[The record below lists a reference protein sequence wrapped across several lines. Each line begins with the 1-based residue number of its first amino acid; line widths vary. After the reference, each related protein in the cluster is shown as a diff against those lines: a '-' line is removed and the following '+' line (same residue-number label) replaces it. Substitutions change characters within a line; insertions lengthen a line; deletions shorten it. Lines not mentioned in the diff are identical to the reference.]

1 MTQNDV
7 LYVLTTPEFFTEG
20 PCGRVGHAIG
30 FMAGVTACGKT
41 LTLLSG
47 PGAGAFMDK
56 PETLRFR
63 SCRPGWSWWPRLLIT
78 ATQEVRRHRVVVVRW
93 RPVLPFLLLPFL
105 LLNRRFWF
113 EVNSLTGLDSANP
126 LARGLVRLSV
136 WLTTRFFNLITV
148 SEVSMDR
155 IRGLSRPCRATH
167 VMPNGFQP
175 RWLAEFEPR
184 ATSGA
189 PPCLVY
195 FGRKQPY
202 YDWEMLYDT
211 ARRLI
216 DEGVI
221 SGVHLFG
228 FEEPPAHPGIV
239 AHGVFDPRSLVRDLA
254 ALPNPILIVH
264 SSGTDMARAT
274 SPVKLFEYAALALP
288 VVASSS
294 MRRQACRLPAFRFY
308 EAGSEQQFA
317 DVIRDIASDYP
328 LALSQA
334 ADSRRI
340 ALDHY
345 TWHAVVRAWLSDAL

>member
-1 MTQNDV
+1 MKRDI

-20 PCGRVGHAIG
+20 PCGRVGHAVG
-30 FMAGVTACGKT
+30 FMAGVTASGKT

-47 PGAGAFMDK
+47 PGAEAFMDK
-56 PETLRFR
+56 PETVRFR
-63 SCRPGWSWWPRLLIT
+63 SCRPNWSWWPRLLMT
-78 ATQEVRRHRVVVVRW
+78 AIKEVRRHHVVVVRW
-93 RPVLPFLLLPFL
+93 RPLLPFLLLPL
-105 LLNRRFWF
+105 LLFNRRFWF
-113 EVNSLTGLDSANP
+113 EVNSLTGLDSAN
-126 LARGLVRLSV
+126 LLVRGLVRLSV

-175 RWLAEFEPR
+175 RWLSKFEPR
-184 ATSGA
+184 SVPDVA
-189 PPCLVY
+189 PSLVY

-202 YDWEMLYDT
+202 YDWDMLYDT

-221 SGVHLFG
+221 SGVQLFG
-228 FEEPPAHPGIV
+228 FEESPSYPGIV

-254 ALPNPILIVH
+254 AIPNPILIVH

-288 VVASSS
+288 VLASSS
-294 MRRQACRLPAFRFY
+294 MSRQAHRLSAFHFY
-308 EAGSEQQFA
+308 EAGCEQQFA
-317 DVIRDIASDYP
+317 GEIRKIAADYS

-334 ADSRRI
+334 AESRRI
-340 ALDHY
+340 ALEHY
-345 TWHAVVRAWLSDAL
+345 TWHAVVQAWLSDAL